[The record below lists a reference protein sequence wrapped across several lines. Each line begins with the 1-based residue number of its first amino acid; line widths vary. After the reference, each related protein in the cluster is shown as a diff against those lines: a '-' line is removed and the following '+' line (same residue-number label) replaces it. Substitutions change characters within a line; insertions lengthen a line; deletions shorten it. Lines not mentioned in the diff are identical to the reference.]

1 MFVLIVE
8 NVINVNVHCLML
20 QQVNEMSSDFT
31 WMIGGPQGSGVET
44 AANIFSQ
51 VFSKM
56 GYQIFGKREYYS
68 NIKGEHSYFAVRIS
82 DKQIRSSI
90 KGTNMLIAFDAETI
104 FRHADDVLK
113 NGIIIYDSTLEN
125 VKVSDV
131 ITFDNDFKERLESFL
146 KSKNKDDTIKGIL
159 ELASENDVSI
169 HSVSFRSLL
178 IELSEKLENPRI
190 KNMSRMFNVL
200 GVSLSLGLLTIPPEK
215 LIESVNSIFSK
226 KKIIAEMN
234 VSAANFAYNYAAA
247 KFENADIK
255 FNTYEIEK
263 NTLLVQGYYGTSLGK
278 IIAGCRFQSYYPI
291 TPATDESNFLETN
304 EILDVDEDRPGSTLV
319 IQTEDEISAIGM
331 AIGSSLTGVRSA
343 TCTSGPGF
351 VLMIECLSWAGI
363 NEVPVVITFYQRS
376 GPSTGLPTRHGQDD
390 LLCAINSGV
399 GEFPRIVYASG
410 NVSDSFYD
418 TANVFN
424 YADIFQVPVIH
435 MMDKFIAS
443 SVTTCQRFDETKI
456 NIDRG
461 KLLDKVSSNDYRRF
475 EHTADGLSPR
485 SKLGLENGIFWNTG
499 DESDV
504 EGHIS
509 EDPVNRVQMMDKR
522 QSRFEYILEKIPESE
537 QIMKHSD
544 GEFCVVSWGSTQGPI
559 LDAIEMLK
567 NDGINIGFIE
577 VKLLHPFPKDLLKK
591 LFSHSKTIIDVE
603 ANYSG
608 QLGSLIKQNLEK
620 DPDYYILKFTGR
632 PMTCTELYDTLK
644 KIVNNNAEK
653 REVLTYGA

>member
-1 MFVLIVE
+1 MAT
-8 NVINVNVHCLML
+8 
-20 QQVNEMSSDFT
+20 DFT

-82 DKQIRSSI
+82 DEKIRSSV

-104 FRHADDVLK
+104 FRHADDILE
-113 NGIIIYDSTLEN
+113 NGIVIYDSTLEN
-125 VKVSDV
+125 FRVSDV
-131 ITFDNDFKERLESFL
+131 ITFENDFKDRLENLL
-146 KSKNKDDTIKGIL
+146 KSKNKEATVKGML
-159 ELASENDVSI
+159 DLASENGVKV

-178 IELSEKLENPRI
+178 TELSEKLENPRI

-200 GVSLSLGLLTIPPEK
+200 GVSLSLGLLMIPSEK
-215 LIESVNSIFSK
+215 LTDSVNSIFSK
-226 KKIIAEMN
+226 KKSIAEIN

-247 KFENADIK
+247 KFEHNNLKFATKDIQD
-255 FNTYEIEK
+255 NTI
-263 NTLLVQGYYGTSLGK
+263 LVQGYYGTSIGK
-278 IIAGCRFQSYYPI
+278 IISGCRFQSYYPI

-304 EILDVDEDRPGSTLV
+304 EILEINEDRPGSTLV
-319 IQTEDEISAIGM
+319 VQTEDEISAIGM

-351 VLMIECLSWAGI
+351 ALMTECLSWAGI

-418 TANVFN
+418 TTQVFN

-435 MMDKFIAS
+435 MLDKFIAS
-443 SVTTCQRFDETKI
+443 SVTTCERFDETKV

-461 KLLDKVSSNDYRRF
+461 KLLEEITSDDYNRF
-475 EHTADGLSPR
+475 AHTEDGISPR

-504 EGHIS
+504 QGHIS
-509 EDPVNRVQMMDKR
+509 EDPVNRVEKMDKR
-522 QSRFEYILEKIPESE
+522 QSRLDYILEKIPESE
-537 QIMKHSD
+537 QIVQHSEGD
-544 GEFCVVSWGSTQGPI
+544 FCIVSWGSTQGPI

-567 NDGINIGFIE
+567 NDGIDIGFIE
-577 VKLLHPFPKDLLKK
+577 IKLLHPFPKEVLKK
-591 LFSHSKTIIDVE
+591 YLSNSKTIINVE
-603 ANYSG
+603 ANYNG
-608 QLGSLIKQNLEK
+608 QLGSLIRQNLEK

-644 KIVNNNAEK
+644 KITNNNAQK